1 MKNELTT
8 NANTQI
14 TKAAAPTTLGEWVT
28 AVLPVPTLEA
38 LAIQKKK
45 VASDIGDISVRAL
58 GLAAVAHNAKSMDS
72 IAALPAPMRA
82 EAITHLSLRTMF
94 ELLSEGVGGGRAEM
108 LRLQYN
114 VGIDTL
120 VDNLALQYFG
130 ARLLS
135 SPEDRDGEVLRAGIA
150 DAIRR
155 DYAAFSP
162 AEIKEA
168 FAVMAKRENINAY
181 GRFTVQFLHAVLG
194 TYKSARSRALNIL
207 LDKER
212 EIANNLSQLEI
223 IAKNDKA
230 FEDAKN
236 EFADLAICNTRHASF
251 YSCPHNVVRRFVEET
266 LIEATLDEKKAI
278 MREARAFLAYDILAD
293 AATITNRKAA
303 QTFFSALEITPKA
316 SPRPAGT
323 SDLVKALGVV
333 GFDYANPTQKQF
345 EELAGVY
352 YAKMLYFSHLA
363 PFEGVKK

>member
-1 MKNELTT
+1 
-8 NANTQI
+8 
-14 TKAAAPTTLGEWVT
+14 
-28 AVLPVPTLEA
+28 
-38 LAIQKKK
+38 
-45 VASDIGDISVRAL
+45 
-58 GLAAVAHNAKSMDS
+58 
-72 IAALPAPMRA
+72 
-82 EAITHLSLRTMF
+82 
-94 ELLSEGVGGGRAEM
+94 M

-114 VGIDTL
+114 IGIDTL
-120 VDNLALQYFG
+120 VDSLALQYFG
-130 ARLLS
+130 ARLFK
-135 SPEDRDGEVLRAGIA
+135 SPQDADGEVLRAGIA

-168 FAVMAKRENINAY
+168 FAVMSKCENIKAY
-181 GRFTVQFLHAVLG
+181 GAFTVQFLHTILG
-194 TYKSARSRALNIL
+194 AYKSARNRALNIL

-212 EIANNLSQLEI
+212 EIQNNLSQLQI

-251 YSCPHNVVRRFVEET
+251 YSCPHNVVRRFVDEM

-293 AATITNRKAA
+293 AANITHRKAA
-303 QTFFSALEITPKA
+303 QAFLNSVGITPKA
-316 SPRPAGT
+316 SPRSAGT
-323 SDLVKALGVV
+323 SDLVKAFGVI

-345 EELAGVY
+345 EELAAVY